1 VNPQTPAEGIM
12 LYKDYGPSKMYRVG
26 CECGCDDC
34 SHMVDVDADETGVT
48 VTTYTTQK
56 TNFWSKNR
64 FQLMWTLL
72 TKGYV
77 EYEASL
83 IMSKQQALNYAN
95 VLNSAVNDVEQ
106 FQAVRKSNQEL
117 INKVASRL
125 AREGDCE

>member
-106 FQAVRKSNQEL
+106 FQAVRKSNQQL
-117 INKVASRL
+117 INKIASRL

>member
-1 VNPQTPAEGIM
+1 MNPQTPAEGIM

-26 CECGCDDC
+26 CECGCDDS

-64 FQLMWTLL
+64 FQLMWALL